1 MKSGERGNTRTF
13 AQRRIAVILILA
25 LQGLRPRG
33 LRDFFLF
40 VTFFYKKVTKEIA
53 RIKVHLLVG

>member
-1 MKSGERGNTRTF
+1 MSSAGTD
-13 AQRRIAVILILA
+13 A
-25 LQGLRPRG
+25 RPHG
-33 LRDFFLF
+33 QSVFF

>member
-1 MKSGERGNTRTF
+1 VYAPYSFSEVMATCVVENEQRGNRCEATRPECF
-13 AQRRIAVILILA
+13 
-25 LQGLRPRG
+25 
-33 LRDFFLF
+33 F